1 MNEWKAPGKK
11 TIVKCAVNQRQVV
24 IALTGGEL
32 VYFEMDPVC
41 ILAFHLYL
49 LKLYYYLLIASFVLS
64 MVLIIFR
71 DVKDA

>member
-32 VYFEMDPVC
+32 VYFEMDTVC
-41 ILAFHLYL
+41 FTRFPFVLLYFS
-49 LKLYYYLLIASFVLS
+49 IALFVLS
-64 MVLIIFR
+64 
-71 DVKDA
+71 ANC